1 MGGNSASVDR
11 RPKDIRVLAVIISEL
26 EFCNI
31 ERHIFAA
38 HFVERADNAALEDR
52 PEAFDSLRVDCPY
65 DVLAPGM
72 VNSSVREIFVEA
84 LVSGPLIGA
93 KQADFVRN
101 GFSHKCI
108 KRCSLDVSDH
118 AGDNVPLAANSANNW
133 SFAGT
138 DAARSATPAAFIP
151 MPVFGQAADE
161 SFIDFDNAAELIN
174 IFHQSDADAVTHI
187 PSRFQGTEA
196 HITPN
201 LASAYSLFAGE
212 HQMNDAIPIAKRL
225 VSVFEDR
232 PGNMRKAIAV
242 WRALF
247 ALPMPF
253 AGWKIINGWV
263 AATRAANALWP
274 TARHQV
280 SLAGLFVREQFF
292 ELWYCQLVDLRGLF
306 SAGHGLSSEC
316 ERTL

>member
-1 MGGNSASVDR
+1 MLISLDR
-11 RPKDIRVLAVIISEL
+11 CSENVRVLPVVVTEL
-26 EFCNI
+26 ELGDV
-31 ERHIFAA
+31 ERHVFTA

-138 DAARSATPAAFIP
+138 DAARSATAFIP
-151 MPVFGQAADE
+151 VPVFGQPTDK
-161 SFIDFDNAAELIN
+161 SFIDFDTMPPSL
-174 IFHQSDADAVTHI
+174 SMSCMRAV
-187 PSRFQGTEA
+187 
-196 HITPN
+196 
-201 LASAYSLFAGE
+201 
-212 HQMNDAIPIAKRL
+212 
-225 VSVFEDR
+225 
-232 PGNMRKAIAV
+232 
-242 WRALF
+242 
-247 ALPMPF
+247 
-253 AGWKIINGWV
+253 
-263 AATRAANALWP
+263 
-274 TARHQV
+274 
-280 SLAGLFVREQFF
+280 
-292 ELWYCQLVDLRGLF
+292 
-306 SAGHGLSSEC
+306 
-316 ERTL
+316 RTLWHMSQAVL

>member
-118 AGDNVPLAANSANNW
+118 AGDNVPLAANSANNG

-151 MPVFGQAADE
+151 MPIFGQAADE
-161 SFIDFDNAAELIN
+161 SFIDFDNAAELVN
-174 IFHQSDADAVTHI
+174 IFHERHADLVTHG
-187 PSRFQGTEA
+187 PRRFIRAEA
-196 HITPN
+196 HIAFN
-201 LASAYSLFAGE
+201 LQRAHAFLANE
-212 HQMNDAIPIAKRL
+212 HKMDDAIPVAQRL
-225 VSVFEDR
+225 VRVLKNRSCDNGE
-232 PGNMRKAIAV
+232 PIAV
-242 WRALF
+242 SRACP
-247 ALPMPF
+247 ALPME
-253 AGWKIINGWV
+253 GLVGRSIIEVWI
-263 AATRAANALWP
+263 ATTRAMDAIRPA
-274 TARHQV
+274 T
-280 SLAGLFVREQFF
+280 
-292 ELWYCQLVDLRGLF
+292 
-306 SAGHGLSSEC
+306 
-316 ERTL
+316 